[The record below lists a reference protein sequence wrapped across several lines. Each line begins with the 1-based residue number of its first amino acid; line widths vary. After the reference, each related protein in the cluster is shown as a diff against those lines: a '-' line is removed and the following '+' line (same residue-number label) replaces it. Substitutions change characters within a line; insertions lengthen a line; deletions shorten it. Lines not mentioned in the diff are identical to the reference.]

1 MTRETLDPLL
11 TEKELSAWL
20 GLSLPNLQRMRSN
33 GTGPRYVQLSAR
45 RLAYRKSNVEAW
57 LAARTID
64 RVDAFASVDD
74 TPAAAAEVGA

>member
-1 MTRETLDPLL
+1 
-11 TEKELSAWL
+11 
-20 GLSLPNLQRMRSN
+20 MRSN